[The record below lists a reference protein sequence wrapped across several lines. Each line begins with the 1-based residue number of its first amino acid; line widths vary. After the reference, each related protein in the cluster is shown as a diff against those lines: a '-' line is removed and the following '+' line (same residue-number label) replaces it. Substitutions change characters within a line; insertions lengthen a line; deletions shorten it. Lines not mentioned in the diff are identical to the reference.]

1 MKKTSFF
8 RRIFP
13 LLVVLCTF
21 LVSVPVS
28 AQGEVMYYDPITEID
43 LGVDE
48 LTLEVGETYV
58 FQLTHVPAET
68 PNAFLTWY
76 ADDVVVTVDPEALS
90 VTALAAGTTRILVES
105 NAGFAFDFCDITVV
119 GEGPVDEPEGKAGN
133 QMLTLSDEARN
144 KIEAKTV
151 LNFLD
156 FMENANLSDEMME
169 TFGSRMFNITAKV
182 APGSVSEERQR
193 ALDLGFKRADGLQYL
208 NGVRLYGSLF
218 QILEF
223 VENNPDLI
231 SIFEFAPIK
240 ITDPV
245 VEMEDDL
252 SAKELNLNSNVD
264 AITNVSAA
272 HNKGFTGKGMAVAI
286 IDTGLNKD
294 HEQFAGRVVVDECLL
309 TEDPIGFYTPV
320 CVTGSSAPSLSANPA
335 AHNHG
340 SHVAG
345 IAAGRDGIAPD
356 ALIISISIAAETCS
370 DDGCVDTI
378 VPDIWV
384 IADYLAQLQDE
395 SKENGWEPIV
405 SANMSFGGILG
416 PDEGFS
422 NICDDLNPD
431 WKYTEAMELL
441 SDKDIIPVVASG
453 NEGLDGQI
461 ADPACRSKAFRIGA
475 LNPKTTP
482 EIVYFSNYST
492 MIDILAPGTDI
503 YSALYA
509 WDPKLSKSTCDDAD
523 DASGRLN
530 CYGEMSG
537 TSMATPMVTGAFALL
552 KQANPDMSAAQ
563 LEELIKSMSTKSAD
577 YRDEGWVNRGSE
589 DFPDWVFIPEKTFAY
604 KKPVLTFDNLGD
616 NGNQHPVME
625 LFPFPSSSFDFGI
638 KLPSTGI
645 TASVLP
651 EKPVDLNYKN
661 LNWNVQIPTISVSAD
676 IVEVPFR
683 DDEYAVT
690 WLGDKAGLLAGFP
703 MPGRG
708 TTVIA
713 GHNHLNAEEAGPFAM
728 LQFVK
733 EGDRIFIQSPDNS
746 NTTYIV
752 YANEKIEE
760 TDFAAFERIAGA
772 RKNAVVFITCED
784 ERVDGGYANRRIVAA
799 MPE

>member
-1 MKKTSFF
+1 MKEISFF

-28 AQGEVMYYDPITEID
+28 AQSEVTYYDPISEID
-43 LGVDE
+43 LGVDA

-58 FQLTHVPAET
+58 FSLTHVPEET
-68 PNAFLTWY
+68 PNVFLNWY
-76 ADDVVVTVDPEALS
+76 ADDMTVTVDPEEHS

-119 GEGPVDEPEGKAGN
+119 GEGQSEGKAGN
-133 QMLTLSDEARN
+133 QMLTLSDESRN

-151 LNFLD
+151 LNFLA
-156 FMENANLSDEMME
+156 FMENANFSDEMIE
-169 TFGSRMFNITAKV
+169 KFGSRMFNVTAEV
-182 APGSVSEERQR
+182 APGTVSEESQR
-193 ALDLGFKRADGLQYL
+193 ALDLGFENAEELPSF
-208 NGVRLYGSLF
+208 NAVSLF
-218 QILEF
+218 GTFLQILEF
-223 VENNPDLI
+223 VEDNSNLI
-231 SIFEFAPIK
+231 RLFEFAPVNIPDS
-240 ITDPV
+240 IT
-245 VEMEDDL
+245 EMNDAL
-252 SAKELNLNSNVD
+252 AAKAMNLGSNVEGV
-264 AITNVSAA
+264 THVSVA
-272 HNKGFTGKGMAVAI
+272 HNNGFTGKGTVVAI
-286 IDTGLNKD
+286 IDTGLNKS
-294 HEQFAGRVVVDECLL
+294 HKQFNGRVIEEICAAK
-309 TEDPIGFYTPV
+309 TGWESYMPV
-320 CVTGSSAPSLSANPA
+320 CVAGSAEPSLSMAPA
-335 AHNHG
+335 LHNHG

-345 IAAGRDGIAPD
+345 IAAGLDGIAPE
-356 ALIISISIAAETCS
+356 AEIIAINISVEQCINGYCTETLYYS
-370 DDGCVDTI
+370 PWEVSQKL
-378 VPDIWV
+378 V
-384 IADYLAQLQDE
+384 QLQNVYKVSGNKQIVAANYSLGDGLDHKGTCDAQ
-395 SKENGWEPIV
+395 SKNYY
-405 SANMSFGGILG
+405 SAFEVLRKNDIL
-416 PDEGFS
+416 
-422 NICDDLNPD
+422 
-431 WKYTEAMELL
+431 
-441 SDKDIIPVVASG
+441 PVVCTHNQG
-453 NEGLDGQI
+453 YDGAI
-461 ADPACRSKAFRIGA
+461 SDPACLSNAFSVGA
-475 LNPKTTP
+475 LYHLND
-482 EIVYFSNYST
+482 SNGDLLIAPYSNHSRFV
-492 MIDILAPGTDI
+492 DILAPGT
-503 YSALYA
+503 YLRSALYA
-509 WDPKLSKSTCDDAD
+509 WQENRNATCDDGND
-523 DASGRLN
+523 VNGRIN
-530 CYGEMSG
+530 CIGEDSG
-537 TSMATPMVTGAFALL
+537 TSMATPVVTGAFALL
-552 KQANPDMSAAQ
+552 KQAYPSASASQ
-563 LEELIKSMSTKSAD
+563 LEKMIISMSNIKTANH
-577 YRDEGWVNRGSE
+577 RLAGSVWNPNKL
-589 DFPDWVFIPEKTFAY
+589 FNPEKYFDY
-604 KKPVLTFDNLGD
+604 DIPVLTFDNILDLTIPDPAPEPGPEPQPD
-616 NGNQHPVME
+616 QDEIIMYPVE
-625 LFPFPSSSFDFGI
+625 NWQEQL

-645 TASVLP
+645 IASVLP